1 VKVVFLEEVEGSG
14 RTGEV
19 RNVANGY
26 ARNYLLPR
34 KLAIPATDHNIR
46 IAQARAETEAKRQA
60 VLDADATVLAEKVAG
75 VTITIEVKVGEQ
87 GRLYGSVTARD
98 ISEALEK
105 PLGLLLEH
113 RQVEL
118 QEPIRQVGLFEVP
131 LKLSRNVRASVQV
144 GVLGEGQTLEELLA
158 PPPAEEEEPA
168 EEQAAEAAEEEV
180 SEEAEVEQAGAE
192 QEGEPAE
199 EAAEEQAEE
208 VAEEEAPEEAEV
220 EQAGAEQEEEQPA
233 EAAEEQPAEASEE
246 QPSQEAEAK
255 QEKKGRKRR
264 SKGEGEQS

>member
-34 KLAIPATDHNIR
+34 KLAVPATDHNIR
-46 IAQARAETEAKRQA
+46 VAQARAEAEAKRQA
-60 VLDADATVLAEKVAG
+60 ALDADAVVLAEKLAG
-75 VTITIEVKVGEQ
+75 LTVTIEVRVGER

-118 QEPIRQVGLFEVP
+118 EEPIRQVGLFEVP
-131 LKLSRNVRASVQV
+131 LRLSRNVRASVQV
-144 GVLGEGQTLEELLA
+144 AVLGEGQTLEELMA
-158 PPPAEEEEPA
+158 PPTTEEEQP
-168 EEQAAEAAEEEV
+168 EEV
-180 SEEAEVEQAGAE
+180 SEEQ
-192 QEGEPAE
+192 PSE
-199 EAAEEQAEE
+199 EA
-208 VAEEEAPEEAEV
+208 V
-220 EQAGAEQEEEQPA
+220 EEQPA
-233 EAAEEQPAEASEE
+233 EISEEQPSEEAVEEQPAEISEE
-246 QPSQEAEAK
+246 QPSEEAETNK
-255 QEKKGRKRR
+255 EEKAPRRRRKDKGA
-264 SKGEGEQS
+264 QP

>member
-34 KLAIPATDHNIR
+34 KLAVPATDHNIR

-131 LKLSRNVRASVQV
+131 LRLSRNVRVSVQV
-144 GVLGEGQTLEELLA
+144 GVLGEGQTLEDLLA
-158 PPPAEEEEPA
+158 PPPTE
-168 EEQAAEAAEEEV
+168 
-180 SEEAEVEQAGAE
+180 
-192 QEGEPAE
+192 EGEPAE
-199 EAAEEQAEE
+199 A
-208 VAEEEAPEEAEV
+208 V
-220 EQAGAEQEEEQPA
+220 EEQPA
-233 EAAEEQPAEASEE
+233 EAAEEQPAEAAEE
-246 QPSQEAEAK
+246 QPAEAVEEEPAEAAEEQPAEAVEEQPAEAAEEEPAEAAEEQSQEAEAK

>member
-14 RTGEV
+14 HTGEV

-34 KLAIPATDHNIR
+34 KLAVPATDHNIR

-144 GVLGEGQTLEELLA
+144 GVLGEGQTLEDLLA
-158 PPPAEEEEPA
+158 PPPTEEEEPSEA
-168 EEQAAEAAEEEV
+168 REEP
-180 SEEAEVEQAGAE
+180 SEEAAAE
-192 QEGEPAE
+192 QPS
-199 EAAEEQAEE
+199 EA
-208 VAEEEAPEEAEV
+208 V
-220 EQAGAEQEEEQPA
+220 EEQPA
-233 EAAEEQPAEASEE
+233 EAVEEQPAEAVEEQPSEAVEEQPAEAVEEQPAEAVEEQPAEASEE